1 MSAKVASAVQKTVS
15 LSSRREDT
23 KNERKK
29 RIIAR
34 IYLCTRVRLLYSVNI
49 AAILL
54 QKKIGFI
61 IFVA

>member
-1 MSAKVASAVQKTVS
+1 MYAKVASAVQKTVS

-34 IYLCTRVRLLYSVNI
+34 NYLCARVRLLYSVNI

>member
-34 IYLCTRVRLLYSVNI
+34 NYQCARVRLLYSVNI

>member
-34 IYLCTRVRLLYSVNI
+34 NYLFARVRLLYSVNI

>member
-34 IYLCTRVRLLYSVNI
+34 NYLCASVRLLYSVNI